1 MLNAAARAHCTRTQ
15 AVVSATAEHGP
26 LGGVLCG
33 MAHGASQ
40 LGWRCGS
47 ARSDMSVDARADG
60 TSCGARTSALDRI
73 STLQRVDVVRARR
86 RRHGAQQ
93 WPSRWLGEYC
103 HEVLADGWAVLVVA
117 GSTCIVER
125 PRGRGSST
133 ERPCSPRD
141 SCISRRPKASVPRP
155 TQLAPPAHLRSKPPH
170 AWRHRNGL
178 ALGADRDC
186 SPRSPRSPPALREC

>member
-47 ARSDMSVDARADG
+47 ARSDMSVDARAG
-60 TSCGARTSALDRI
+60 ATSSGARTSALDRI

-93 WPSRWLGEYC
+93 WPSRWLGEYR
-103 HEVLADGWAVLVVA
+103 HEVLARWLGRARGGWINLHRRAPTWTRFQHRTAVFSSRLVHLASSQGQRSAPHPA
-117 GSTCIVER
+117 GPASPSAEQAPACLASPKRSSARSR
-125 PRGRGSST
+125 P
-133 ERPCSPRD
+133 
-141 SCISRRPKASVPRP
+141 
-155 TQLAPPAHLRSKPPH
+155 
-170 AWRHRNGL
+170 
-178 ALGADRDC
+178 
-186 SPRSPRSPPALREC
+186 